1 MNKVIIKGRIAV
13 EPVQRFIRDDM
24 SVTNFV
30 VAVNRQ
36 FRKKEEEQKA
46 DFISVVAWNKQGEFI
61 KNYFSKGQEIAIV
74 GRLETDTYIDKDTQK
89 KLTKYQVITEEV
101 EFSGSRKEK
110 KEETE
115 DIEFNDVNVNV
126 FGDDD
131 ELPF

>member
-36 FRKKEEEQKA
+36 FRKKDEEQKA

-61 KNYFSKGQEIAIV
+61 KNYFSKGQEILIQ
-74 GRLETDTYIDKDTQK
+74 GTLRINQWE
-89 KLTKYQVITEEV
+89 
-101 EFSGSRKEK
+101 
-110 KEETE
+110 
-115 DIEFNDVNVNV
+115 
-126 FGDDD
+126 GDDGVRREGCEVLINNID
-131 ELPF
+131 FCRCITYRLKTF